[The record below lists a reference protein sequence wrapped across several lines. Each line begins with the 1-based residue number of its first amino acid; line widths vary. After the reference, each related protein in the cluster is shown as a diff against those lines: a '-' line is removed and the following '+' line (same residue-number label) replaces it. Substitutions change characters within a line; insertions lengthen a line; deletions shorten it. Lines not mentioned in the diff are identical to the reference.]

1 MAKKVTA
8 KSTKAEILEVLEEL
22 EQEKAALESQVA
34 KLAKEKEKAASAPPP
49 QAKHAPEPKTTT
61 AQEKPAMPINQAQ
74 HKMNQ
79 TIVSLS
85 QLQIGFG
92 GAVSDLS
99 EQLITEASFL
109 KDIQEKIT
117 EQLTQLQELHDLE
130 VAENTLDS
138 LIDSYEVSA
147 KAFAEELS
155 QRREEI
161 EQHIQEANKAWQKEQ
176 HNHQRE
182 IKERDETYQKNRYRD
197 EKAYRYDL
205 ELRRQLDVEEYD
217 QNKERLY
224 KELLETREQQEKQWQ
239 EREKGIADREKQ
251 YAEAKA
257 KVEAFPQELEQNIKN
272 GKENGRNIGNY
283 QAKVKSDLR
292 AKELEGQK
300 RNYELQIQSLEETIK
315 AQDSRIQS
323 LSKQLDMALK
333 QVQDLA
339 VKAIEGAS
347 NASSYQAMKEIAL
360 EQVKNQQKGK

>member
-1 MAKKVTA
+1 M
-8 KSTKAEILEVLEEL
+8 
-22 EQEKAALESQVA
+22 
-34 KLAKEKEKAASAPPP
+34 
-49 QAKHAPEPKTTT
+49 
-61 AQEKPAMPINQAQ
+61 
-74 HKMNQ
+74 
-79 TIVSLS
+79 
-85 QLQIGFG
+85 
-92 GAVSDLS
+92 
-99 EQLITEASFL
+99 
-109 KDIQEKIT
+109 
-117 EQLTQLQELHDLE
+117 
-130 VAENTLDS
+130 
-138 LIDSYEVSA
+138 
-147 KAFAEELS
+147 
-155 QRREEI
+155 
-161 EQHIQEANKAWQKEQ
+161 
-176 HNHQRE
+176 
-182 IKERDETYQKNRYRD
+182 
-197 EKAYRYDL
+197 
-205 ELRRQLDVEEYD
+205 
-217 QNKERLY
+217 ERLY